1 MANSAAAKFLR
12 KATATIRT
20 TTPGSI
26 FTIHLD
32 FRPSSTQTFN
42 AINQLYVNHFRSK
55 AGKPEGDVS
64 AWNGNPLIRG
74 IPAEH
79 LELCREQIALLASQT
94 PVMQMHSG
102 PPVSF
107 VVHDLTKG
115 ERFRVGFELSP
126 SSLWVFRARLRDA
139 IRRALPDKQSLGL
152 EERTPWLES
161 SAIRLPGL
169 AILAT
174 PPNDKE
180 ADAMLRELLLAYPK
194 GFGAIDVVGISIGAL
209 SDPSIDKIPPSRD
222 IKLHTYSFQDSSKE
236 VNSSL
241 VDV

>member
-1 MANSAAAKFLR
+1 MANSAAAKLLR

-139 IRRALPDKQSLGL
+139 IRGALPDKQSLGL
-152 EERTPWLES
+152 EERTPWLE
-161 SAIRLPGL
+161 
-169 AILAT
+169 
-174 PPNDKE
+174 N
-180 ADAMLRELLLAYPK
+180 AMLRELLLAYPK

-222 IKLHTYSFQDSSKE
+222 IKLHTYSFQDSPKE